1 MPWDK
6 TNRTKYDYKTDRYP
20 SDMTNAQWA
29 VIEPL
34 VPLPKHGGRPRT
46 TDMREV
52 INAIFYIGRTGCQ
65 WRLLPQPF
73 PPWTTVQRYFYE
85 WTKTGVLAEMNDI
98 MVASVRTAEGRFP
111 DPTAGVID
119 SQSVKTT
126 ESGGVFGYDAG
137 KKIKGRKRHIVTDTL
152 GYLLMIHVH
161 TANIQDRD
169 GAVDLLKELGEKF
182 PNLRHVFADGGYRG
196 PKLKNAMGEEWTIQT
211 IMRSHDEKGFVLLPR
226 RWVVERTFA
235 WLGRN
240 RRLAKDWE
248 RKLEISIGWVLVAN
262 IGLMTRKLTR
272 DCSYSKTFG
281 SDTKSKFPSTFPPTG
296 AGRFEPRHCAFS
308 DQLSFK
314 FRQGCKDTKGK
325 PSCRSCCVNQ
335 RTLPSENLEADA
347 TLGQHA
353 DGSDKMVEVASH
365 TVESPYDQDI
375 ALPQCL

>member
-6 TNRTKYDYKTDRYP
+6 TNRTKYDYKTGRYP

-52 INAIFYIGRTGCQ
+52 INAISYIARTGCQ

-98 MVASVRTAEGRFP
+98 MVASVRTVEGRFP

-126 ESGGVFGYDAG
+126 ESGAVFGYDAG

-272 DCSYSKTFG
+272 DCSY
-281 SDTKSKFPSTFPPTG
+281 
-296 AGRFEPRHCAFS
+296 E
-308 DQLSFK
+308 
-314 FRQGCKDTKGK
+314 
-325 PSCRSCCVNQ
+325 
-335 RTLPSENLEADA
+335 
-347 TLGQHA
+347 
-353 DGSDKMVEVASH
+353 
-365 TVESPYDQDI
+365 
-375 ALPQCL
+375 